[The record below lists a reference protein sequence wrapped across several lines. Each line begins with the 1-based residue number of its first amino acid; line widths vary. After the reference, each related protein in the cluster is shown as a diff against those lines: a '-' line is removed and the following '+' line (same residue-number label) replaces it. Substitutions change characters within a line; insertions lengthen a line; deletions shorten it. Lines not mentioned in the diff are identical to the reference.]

1 MACFLHSLPPTSLRS
16 TFLSPLRCQIR
27 SSPALYRVSRPHR
40 SRILASVEMS
50 PEAKS
55 VISADENDVLLGEMR
70 YGEPDAL
77 PGIVEANIAKLRKEG
92 EYSFWTHV
100 DSKIDEE
107 EDLQEKETLGIL
119 KDAVRDLVDQIGDS
133 LEKDG
138 VVGKDEPLVT
148 LKERVKDGTGYV
160 DLLNEFLEDGEE
172 DLAVRVEQGYDK
184 IDMQF
189 LTVLEE
195 EERKRS
201 GNEREAVKKLK
212 EEVVRVMARR
222 MNLAGER
229 VKNVFA
235 AKGMVAMT
243 AEMEKLGREGGIDD
257 AFMLMLKAN
266 LDQAKKAKA
275 EKFVTVLEEVV
286 KRASAIKDRELS
298 PEITLIRKLL
308 RTEDEDARKRIIVE
322 ALKPRKKVMLV
333 GGEMSSGV
341 KTDGKLF
348 VAALRKLIQE
358 FGNVQEGFVE
368 KLSKIGE
375 ESEAVA
381 RELFKLEGKDVN
393 ELQNEAFHKRS
404 VSVWEL
410 ERLELQETIE
420 GRKAPWEHAQ
430 PAGFEDGKRAL

>member
-1 MACFLHSLPPTSLRS
+1 
-16 TFLSPLRCQIR
+16 
-27 SSPALYRVSRPHR
+27 
-40 SRILASVEMS
+40 MS